1 LKIDINKLIE
11 IIIKEVVAELSK
23 RGIEIENANLSS
35 NIQFSLKSSQRKGQS
50 LIINMNEYKT
60 PVLTESKLESID
72 PGITEIVIP
81 KGTVITPGAKDII
94 KRRNLIINSQLNS

>member
-1 LKIDINKLIE
+1 MKIDINKLVE
-11 IIIKEVVAELSK
+11 LIIKEVVSELSK
-23 RGIEIENANLSS
+23 RGIEIEDEDLSS
-35 NIQFSLKSSQRKGQS
+35 KISYSLTSSQGKGQS

-60 PVLTESKLESID
+60 PVLTESRLESLD

-94 KRRNLIINSQLNS
+94 KKRNLIINNT